1 LNVTDVLPAGIVT
14 VVGAVTDEVSELV
27 RVTVMPP
34 VGAGPE
40 RVTVPVTTVEEPPTT
55 VVG

>member
-1 LNVTDVLPAGIVT
+1 MNVTDVLPAGIVT